1 MKKLILMLLV
11 ATMSVTAFAQGQF
24 RRMEPKEQATRRAD
38 QLKET
43 CGINDEQ
50 YKKVYDLY
58 FQQAQETDS
67 IFKAMQNGGGQPQF
81 DREAFQKRQEA
92 QRAAIK
98 AILTPEQFEKYEKAE
113 AERRSR
119 RGGFGGGG
127 FGGGGFGG
135 GFGGG
140 RP

>member
-1 MKKLILMLLV
+1 MKKLILTLVV
-11 ATMSVTAFAQGQF
+11 ATLAVTAFAQQRPHGQF
-24 RRMEPKEQATRRAD
+24 RQMDPKEQATRRAD
-38 QLKET
+38 QIKES

-58 FQQAQETDS
+58 FQQAVETDS

-81 DREAFQKRQEA
+81 DREGFQKRQEA

-119 RGGFGGGG
+119 RGGFGGG
-127 FGGGGFGG
+127 FGGGQ
-135 GFGGG
+135 

>member
-1 MKKLILMLLV
+1 MKKLFLTLVV
-11 ATMSVTAFAQGQF
+11 ATLAVTAFAQQRPRGQF
-24 RRMEPKEQATRRAD
+24 RQMDPKEQATRRAD
-38 QLKET
+38 QLKES

-58 FQQAQETDS
+58 FQQAVETDS

-127 FGGGGFGG
+127 FGGGQ
-135 GFGGG
+135 

>member
-1 MKKLILMLLV
+1 MKKLILMLVV

-67 IFKAMQNGGGQPQF
+67 IFKAMQNGGGQSQF

-113 AERRSR
+113 SERRSR

-127 FGGGGFGG
+127 FGGGQ
-135 GFGGG
+135 
-140 RP
+140 RPQRQN